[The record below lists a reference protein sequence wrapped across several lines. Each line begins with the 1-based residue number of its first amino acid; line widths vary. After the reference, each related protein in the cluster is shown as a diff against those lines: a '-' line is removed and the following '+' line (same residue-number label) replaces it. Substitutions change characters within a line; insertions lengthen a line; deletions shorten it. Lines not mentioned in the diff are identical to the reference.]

1 MRNFPFLFLNIDT
14 GDSETENT
22 REKQKTE
29 LLAYSIGRDT
39 KNAITLSVSERMTRE
54 QYTRETIV
62 ELYVLRK
69 KKLEAGAENEK

>member
-69 KKLEAGAENEK
+69 KKN